1 MAGMG
6 VARATTAADPRLQV
20 YIERAEG
27 RRGVP
32 TNAEFAGWSLAALR
46 GARALRGACE
56 LALRVVGSA
65 EMQGMNAH
73 YRGRDY
79 ATNVLSFPA
88 DAPPGV
94 PLARRP
100 LGDIVLCTEVVLR
113 EAGEQGKAARAHWAH
128 MTVHGVLHLLG
139 HDHVRDDEA
148 AVMEALERRILGRLG
163 IADPYA

>member
-1 MAGMG
+1 M
-6 VARATTAADPRLQV
+6 ARATTAADPRLQV
-20 YIERAEG
+20 YVERTEG

-32 TNAEFAGWSLAALR
+32 TNAEFASWSLAAVR
-46 GARALRGACE
+46 GARALRGACDI
-56 LALRVVGSA
+56 ALRVVGSA

-94 PLARRP
+94 PLPRRP
-100 LGDIVLCTEVVLR
+100 LGDLVLCTEVVLR
-113 EAGEQGKAARAHWAH
+113 EAAEQGKAARSHWAH

-139 HDHVRDDEA
+139 HDHVQDDDA